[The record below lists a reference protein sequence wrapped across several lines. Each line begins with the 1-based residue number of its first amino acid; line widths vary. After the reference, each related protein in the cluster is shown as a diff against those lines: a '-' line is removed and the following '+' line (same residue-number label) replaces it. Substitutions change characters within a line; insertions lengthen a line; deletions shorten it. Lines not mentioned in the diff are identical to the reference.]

1 MPLNRLTVFSALTPH
16 ERSLLINRVLNFKW
30 KSLGI
35 SGQSTGFNSINNQI
49 LGSMCFYF
57 TKRLNQLE

>member
-1 MPLNRLTVFSALTPH
+1 
-16 ERSLLINRVLNFKW
+16 LINRVLNFKW